1 MHQWAMHLYCNYTT
15 LFLII
20 YICIKKETIIF
31 ALQPIKMI
39 QRIQTIYL
47 LISAGISGGLIFLFQ
62 LWTTPNGMLLYARDE
77 ILFLIMFLGSAV
89 LALISIFMFK
99 DRKLQFVLG
108 RLNIILNFILLG
120 LFVYRSLNLSGETE
134 VSEKGI
140 GMLLP
145 IFSIV
150 FLVLANK
157 AIKKDEDLVKSVDR
171 LR

>member
-1 MHQWAMHLYCNYTT
+1 ML
-15 LFLII
+15 
-20 YICIKKETIIF
+20 
-31 ALQPIKMI
+31 

-47 LISAGISGGLIFLFQ
+47 LIAAGISAGLIFVFD
-62 LWTTPNGMLLYARDE
+62 LWTTNEGISFIAKDDMLYLG
-77 ILFLIMFLGSAV
+77 LFSGSA
-89 LALISIFMFK
+89 LLSLIAIFMFK
-99 DRKLQFVLG
+99 NRKSQFVLG

-120 LFVYRSLNLSGETE
+120 LFVYRSLNLSGETT

-140 GMLLP
+140 GILLP

-157 AIKKDEDLVKSVDR
+157 AIKKDEELVKSVDR

>member
-1 MHQWAMHLYCNYTT
+1 ML
-15 LFLII
+15 
-20 YICIKKETIIF
+20 
-31 ALQPIKMI
+31 
-39 QRIQTIYL
+39 QRIQTVYL
-47 LISAGISGGLIFLFQ
+47 LIATGIAAGLSFVFH
-62 LWTTPNGMLLYARDE
+62 LWTTAEGAPFFAKDNILYLG
-77 ILFLIMFLGSAV
+77 LFLLSAILSLV
-89 LALISIFMFK
+89 SIFSYK
-99 DRKLQFVLG
+99 NRKSQFVLG

-120 LFVYRSLNLSGETE
+120 LFVYQSLNLSGEAD

-140 GMLLP
+140 GILLP